1 MAVKNNKYKE
11 PQLDSAAVKALNTH
25 WNDGVGGAKKAAP
38 KKSKSAAT
46 NKKKT
51 PTKSKK

>member
-11 PQLDSAAVKALNTH
+11 PQLNSAAVKALNAH
-25 WNDGVGGAKKAAP
+25 WNDGVGTKKAAP

-46 NKKKT
+46 NKKKV

>member
-11 PQLDSAAVKALNTH
+11 PQLDSAAVKALNAH
-25 WNDGVGGAKKAAP
+25 WNDGVGGTKKTTP
-38 KKSKSAAT
+38 KKSKSAAN
-46 NKKKT
+46 NKKKS